1 MLTLKNISKIYKT
14 GEFEQ
19 KALDDVSISFRQNEF
34 VSILGQSGGG
44 KTTLLNIIG
53 GLDHYTSGDLLINGR
68 STKDFTDHDWD
79 YYRNVSVGFVF
90 QSYNLISHQSIL
102 SNVELA
108 LTLSGVSK
116 DQRKEKAKAAL
127 EKVGLGE
134 HINKKP
140 SELSGGQM
148 QRVAIARALVNNP
161 DIVLADEPTGALDT
175 ETSKQ
180 IMDLL
185 KEIAKDRLV
194 IMVTHNPELAETY
207 STRIVRIKDGQIIG
221 DSNPYQEEN
230 EQDNFK
236 TRKIKLGLP
245 TAVNLSFNNLLTKKA
260 RTLLTAFAG
269 SIGIIGIALILSIST
284 GANDFIADSQRKALK
299 AYPIQIQKESFD
311 LGNVLTPPKTE
322 EKSHKDDK
330 VYGNNFILERRSE
343 LSSNVRENNLT
354 PFKKYIENNKDKLND
369 SIGTNFISY
378 LYDMNFD
385 IYVKDPNGE
394 IINTNGDDFETNNR
408 APLSQFLNPNQDN
421 KNFSQL
427 ITNKN
432 GKISPIITDE
442 YEIVE
447 GKWPENA
454 DELVLFSDYNNEVQT
469 SRLYELGLLPA
480 KEYREFLNKIDN
492 NEDVDIKEHSLEP
505 SKIIGQ
511 EYKFVS
517 PSDYYEKEGSSFVNV
532 KDDEVKVDD
541 IVKNGVSAKIVGIAK
556 RKTDDD
562 NQVVNAPIGFTEGL
576 TDMMIDH
583 ANESEIV
590 KAQIDNKEVN
600 VLNNIKFKASNE
612 DEKIKS
618 ARYFLENLTQ
628 KDSLDFTTW
637 LMRNKLEIA
646 EEAQKAAE
654 EKQKAAMA
662 SGLSMPQA
670 ANVEDSQA
678 NDENAL
684 AQYILEKND
693 KATILDIYDEFV
705 AGNSYNKNLESLG
718 VVSKDAPAE
727 IDIYVENFE
736 NREKIKGFID
746 DYNKG
751 KDESEKIS
759 YSDIIGLITKSVT
772 DIISAISY
780 VLIAFVGVSLVVSSI
795 MIGIITYIS
804 VLERTKEIGILRSI
818 GASKS
823 DIRKVF
829 MSETFIIGLL
839 SGLIGVGVTMLLNIP
854 ITNIIRNLT
863 GVDYI
868 SATLPAEA
876 AGILVLISVLLTL
889 IAGIIPSS
897 MAAKK
902 DPVEALREE

>member
-14 GEFEQ
+14 GDFEQ
-19 KALDDVSISFRQNEF
+19 KALDNVSISFRQNEF

-53 GLDHYTSGDLLINGR
+53 GLDHYTSGDLLINGK
-68 STKDFTDHDWD
+68 STRNFSDNDWD

-116 DQRKEKAKAAL
+116 ENRREKAIGAL
-127 EKVGLGE
+127 KKVGLGE

-175 ETSKQ
+175 QTSKQ

-194 IMVTHNPELAETY
+194 IMVTHNPELAEAY

-221 DSNPYQEEN
+221 DSNPFTDPN
-230 EQDNFK
+230 EVDNFK
-236 TRKIKLGLP
+236 TKKIKLGLP
-245 TAVNLSFNNLLTKKA
+245 TAISLSFNNLLTKKA

-299 AYPIQIQKESFD
+299 SYPIQIQKESVN
-311 LGNVLTPPKTE
+311 LGSLITPPKTE
-322 EKSHKDDK
+322 EKNHKDDK
-330 VYGNNFILERRSE
+330 IYANNFILDRRSDFA
-343 LSSNVRENNLT
+343 SNVKENNLT
-354 PFKKYIENNKDKLND
+354 PFKKFIEENKNELDK
-369 SIGTNFISY
+369 SVGSNFISY

-385 IYVKDPNGE
+385 IYTKDPNGE
-394 IINTNGDDFETNNR
+394 LVNTNGEDFEENKR
-408 APLSQFLNPNQDN
+408 PPIADLFAPSQDN
-421 KNFSQL
+421 KNFTQL
-427 ITNKN
+427 ISSGD

-442 YEIVE
+442 YEIVD

-454 DELVLFSDYNNEVQT
+454 DELVLFTDYNNEIFT
-469 SRLYELGLLPA
+469 GHMYELGFLPA
-480 KEYREFLNKIDN
+480 KDYKEIISKLDN
-492 NEDVDIKEHSLEP
+492 NEKVNLDQIGIKP
-505 SKIIGQ
+505 SEIIGHEYKII
-511 EYKFVS
+511 S
-517 PSDYYEKEGSSFVNV
+517 PSDYYEKDGDSFLSV
-532 KDDEVKVDD
+532 KDDEVKVDK
-541 IVKNGVSAKIVGIAK
+541 IVENGVEAKIVGIAK
-556 RKTDDD
+556 RKTNDD
-562 NQVVNAPIGFTEGL
+562 NQVVNGTVGFTEGL

-583 ANESEIV
+583 ANKSEIV
-590 KAQIDNKEVN
+590 KAQVADKDKN
-600 VLNNIKFKASNE
+600 VLNNLPFRAKND
-612 DEKIKS
+612 DEKQRS
-618 ARYFLENLTQ
+618 ARYFLENLNE
-628 KDSLDFTTW
+628 KSSLSFSTW
-637 LMRNKLEIA
+637 IVRNKPEIA
-646 EEAQKAAE
+646 EQAQKNAQE
-654 EKQKAAMA
+654 MQINAMA
-662 SGLSMPQA
+662 NPSMM
-670 ANVEDSQA
+670 
-678 NDENAL
+678 ENQNPNENQNQNQL
-684 AQYILEKND
+684 AQYVLNQND
-693 KATILDIYDEFV
+693 KKTLIDIYDEFLS
-705 AGNSYNKNLESLG
+705 GNSYNKNLEELG

-736 NREKIKGFID
+736 NRENIKNVID
-746 DYNKG
+746 DYNKD
-751 KDESEKIS
+751 KSEKEQIT
-759 YSDIIGLITKSVT
+759 YTDYIGLITKSVT
-772 DIISAISY
+772 DIVNAISY

-823 DIRKVF
+823 DIKKVF

-839 SGLIGVGVTMLLNIP
+839 SGLLGVGITMLLNMP
-854 ITNIIRNLT
+854 ISNIIRNLT

-868 SATLPAEA
+868 ASSLPVEA
-876 AGILVLISVLLTL
+876 AGILVLISIILTL

>member
-14 GEFEQ
+14 GDFEQ
-19 KALDDVSISFRQNEF
+19 KALDNVSISFRQNEF

-53 GLDHYTSGDLLINGR
+53 GLDHYTSGDLLINGK
-68 STKDFTDHDWD
+68 STKNFSDNDWD
-79 YYRNVSVGFVF
+79 YYRNVSIGFVF

-116 DQRKEKAKAAL
+116 ENRREKAIGAL
-127 EKVGLGE
+127 KKVGLGE

-175 ETSKQ
+175 QTSKQ

-194 IMVTHNPELAETY
+194 IMVTHNPELAEAY
-207 STRIVRIKDGQIIG
+207 STRIVRLKDGQIIG
-221 DSNPYQEEN
+221 DSNPFTDPN
-230 EQDNFK
+230 EVDNFK
-236 TRKIKLGLP
+236 TKKIKLGLP
-245 TAVNLSFNNLLTKKA
+245 TAISLSFNNLLTKKA

-284 GANDFIADSQRKALK
+284 GANDFIVDSQRKALK
-299 AYPIQIQKESFD
+299 SYPIQIQKESVN
-311 LGNVLTPPKTE
+311 LGSLITPPKTE
-322 EKSHKDDK
+322 EKNHKDDK
-330 VYGNNFILERRSE
+330 IYANNFILDRRSDFA
-343 LSSNVRENNLT
+343 SNVKENNLT
-354 PFKKYIENNKDKLND
+354 PFKKFIEENKKELDE
-369 SIGTNFISY
+369 SVGSNFISY

-385 IYVKDPNGE
+385 IYTKDPNGE
-394 IINTNGDDFETNNR
+394 LVNTNGDDFEENKR
-408 APLSQFLNPNQDN
+408 PPIADLFAPSQDN
-421 KNFSQL
+421 KNFTQL
-427 ITNKN
+427 ISSGD

-442 YEIVE
+442 YEIVD

-454 DELVLFSDYNNEVQT
+454 DELVLFTDYNNEIFT
-469 SRLYELGLLPA
+469 GHIYELGFLPA
-480 KEYREFLNKIDN
+480 KDYKEIISKLDN
-492 NEDVDIKEHSLEP
+492 NEKVNLDQIGINP
-505 SKIIGQ
+505 SEIIGHEYKII
-511 EYKFVS
+511 S
-517 PSDYYEKEGSSFVNV
+517 PSDYYEKDGDSFLSV
-532 KDDEVKVDD
+532 KDDEVKVDK
-541 IVKNGVSAKIVGIAK
+541 IVENGVKAKIVGIAK
-556 RKTDDD
+556 RKTNDD
-562 NQVVNAPIGFTEGL
+562 NQVVNGTVGFTEGL

-583 ANESEIV
+583 ANKSEIV
-590 KAQIDNKEVN
+590 KAQVADKDKN
-600 VLNNIKFKASNE
+600 VLNNLPFRAKND
-612 DEKIKS
+612 DEKQKS
-618 ARYFLENLTQ
+618 ARYFLENLNE
-628 KDSLDFTTW
+628 KSSLSFSTW
-637 LMRNKLEIA
+637 IVRNKPEIA
-646 EEAQKAAE
+646 EQAQKNAQE
-654 EKQKAAMA
+654 MQINAMA
-662 SGLSMPQA
+662 NPSMM
-670 ANVEDSQA
+670 
-678 NDENAL
+678 ENQNPNENQNQNQL
-684 AQYILEKND
+684 AQYVLNQND
-693 KATILDIYDEFV
+693 KKTLIDIYDEFLS
-705 AGNSYNKNLESLG
+705 GNSYNKNLEELG

-736 NREKIKGFID
+736 NRENIKNVID
-746 DYNKG
+746 DYNKD
-751 KDESEKIS
+751 KSKKEQITYTD
-759 YSDIIGLITKSVT
+759 YIGLITKSVT
-772 DIISAISY
+772 DIVNAISY

-839 SGLIGVGVTMLLNIP
+839 SGLLGIGITMLLNIP

-868 SATLPAEA
+868 ASTLPVEA
-876 AGILVLISVLLTL
+876 AGILVLISIILTL